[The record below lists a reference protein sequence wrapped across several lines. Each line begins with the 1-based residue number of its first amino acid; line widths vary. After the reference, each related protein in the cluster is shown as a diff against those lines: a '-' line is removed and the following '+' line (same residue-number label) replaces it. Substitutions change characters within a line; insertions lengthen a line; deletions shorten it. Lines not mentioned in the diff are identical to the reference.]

1 VDCLARKR
9 RQVFDAVVVEIVQP
23 RPTTTGNNFV
33 SLDVTVG
40 VEVVLHNGKTLTA
53 GNLNRLDDG
62 LDIFVAASLPKNNAF
77 TRIEHD
83 VAQLEVG
90 FGDAVD
96 VALEIL
102 VGPRF
107 ESTRIEMGHANA
119 NDSELLDA

>member
-1 VDCLARKR
+1 MQCESYVCLFSSRYDGFEVVGYVLPHLIQRVDCLARKR

-62 LDIFVAASLPKNNAF
+62 LDIFVAAQK
-77 TRIEHD
+77 
-83 VAQLEVG
+83 
-90 FGDAVD
+90 
-96 VALEIL
+96 
-102 VGPRF
+102 
-107 ESTRIEMGHANA
+107 
-119 NDSELLDA
+119 